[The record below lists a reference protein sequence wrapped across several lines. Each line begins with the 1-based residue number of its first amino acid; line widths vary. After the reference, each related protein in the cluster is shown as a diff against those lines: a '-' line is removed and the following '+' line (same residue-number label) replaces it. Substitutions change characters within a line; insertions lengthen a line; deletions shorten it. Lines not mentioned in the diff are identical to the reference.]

1 MLEKLEYT
9 NIIILCIGTCRL
21 VGDSVGPIVGDLLNK
36 RLNNERIVIYGRN
49 KKVLRYEKCRLCF

>member
-9 NIIILCIGTCRL
+9 NIIILCIGNCSL

-36 RLNNERIVIYGRN
+36 RLNNERIVIYGRY